1 MPRTRQPL
9 LRLYQIGSVI
19 RPYLRIALVVRD
31 RLSTYIVSAKYILRL

>member
-9 LRLYQIGSVI
+9 LRLFQRSVVK
-19 RPYLRIALVVRD
+19 PYLYILLVVRD